1 MIKWSV
7 RFQSRQSSPQVFVS
21 QLLESCWK
29 ITELK
34 IMINNKTIFSSN
46 RRSCFLKTPFWRVFE
61 RIMFKVIT
69 LDRNVTLRRSC
80 DEHTRADFTKRRLGR
95 PGLHEKTGWNFR
107 NFFQRNN
114 LGLNAQPSNHLLYTP
129 WPPYKIEYQITR
141 CNDLME
147 VMKLKVE

>member
-46 RRSCFLKTPFWRVFE
+46 RRKWLLKTPFWRVFE
-61 RIMFKVIT
+61 VTMFGIVT

-80 DEHTRADFTKRRLGR
+80 DEHTRADFTKRRLGS
-95 PGLHEKTGWNFR
+95 PGLHGKTGRNFR
-107 NFFQRNN
+107 NFFKRNN
-114 LGLNAQPSNHLLYTP
+114 LGSNAQPSNHRLYCMTSNH
-129 WPPYKIEYQITR
+129 E
-141 CNDLME
+141 M
-147 VMKLKVE
+147 

>member
-61 RIMFKVIT
+61 RIMFRVIT
-69 LDRNVTLRRSC
+69 LGRNVTLRRSC
-80 DEHTRADFTKRRLGR
+80 DEHTRADLTKRRLGR
-95 PGLHEKTGWNFR
+95 PGLHGKTGWNFR
-107 NFFQRNN
+107 NFFNATIWDRTRN
-114 LGLNAQPSNHLLYTP
+114 LLITYFTP
-129 WPPYKIEYQITR
+129 WPPYKIECQITR